1 MLHLLSLMMVVI
13 EVGTSTVVEEAVDD
27 DDDDDNDVEV
37 DVDEDPPGFTM
48 LCMNR

>member
-1 MLHLLSLMMVVI
+1 M

-27 DDDDDNDVEV
+27 DDDDDDDDDVEV
-37 DVDEDPPGFTM
+37 DVDEDPPGFTI

>member
-1 MLHLLSLMMVVI
+1 M

-27 DDDDDNDVEV
+27 DDDDDDVEV
-37 DVDEDPPGFTM
+37 DVDEDPPGFTI

>member
-1 MLHLLSLMMVVI
+1 M

-27 DDDDDNDVEV
+27 DDDDDDVEI
-37 DVDEDPPGFTM
+37 DVDEDPPGFTI

>member
-1 MLHLLSLMMVVI
+1 MVVM

-27 DDDDDNDVEV
+27 DDDVEV
-37 DVDEDPPGFTM
+37 DVDEDPPGFTI

>member
-1 MLHLLSLMMVVI
+1 MVVM

-27 DDDDDNDVEV
+27 DDDDDDDDDVEV
-37 DVDEDPPGFTM
+37 DVDEDPPGFTI

>member
-1 MLHLLSLMMVVI
+1 M

-27 DDDDDNDVEV
+27 DDDDDVEV
-37 DVDEDPPGFTM
+37 DVDEGPPGFTI

>member
-1 MLHLLSLMMVVI
+1 MVVI

-27 DDDDDNDVEV
+27 DDDDVEV
-37 DVDEDPPGFTM
+37 DVDEDPPGFTI